1 MDEES
6 RSLQEEEVDLI
17 KYMKLNEVFALDM
30 QKSGLNA
37 EPMQVGSLALEKE
50 EYYNNELGSTPRIVT
65 NKGCIRLKDRVID
78 LVQIIQRN

>member
-37 EPMQVGSLALEKE
+37 EPIQMGSLPLEKE